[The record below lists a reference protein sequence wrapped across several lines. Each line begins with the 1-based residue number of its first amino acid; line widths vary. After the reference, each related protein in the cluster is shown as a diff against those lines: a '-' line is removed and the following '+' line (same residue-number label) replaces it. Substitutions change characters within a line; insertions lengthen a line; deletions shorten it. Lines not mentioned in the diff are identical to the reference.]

1 MFTYPRRPSVHI
13 GHQSDTH
20 TSTDNCF
27 CVMRCGCAMNK
38 NNVNSHTCQHPC
50 FWTLYTSLPNSLEE
64 CMLPRK
70 DRHNRHHAR
79 HEWIMC
85 VGGSTHCCTDM
96 TWQTRVMTR
105 ICAVHDPHL
114 LEIASPMPPSHDGRS
129 CGTTDVS
136 KAYAACIDHQHPI
149 TSKMKEK
156 STGTRLT
163 ESPTKQRAAL
173 HRSHTQK
180 NPTH

>member
-1 MFTYPRRPSVHI
+1 MH
-13 GHQSDTH
+13 
-20 TSTDNCF
+20 
-27 CVMRCGCAMNK
+27 
-38 NNVNSHTCQHPC
+38 
-50 FWTLYTSLPNSLEE
+50 
-64 CMLPRK
+64 
-70 DRHNRHHAR
+70 
-79 HEWIMC
+79 

-136 KAYAACIDHQHPI
+136 SAYAACFDHHPI
-149 TSKMKEK
+149 TSKMKAK

-163 ESPTKQRAAL
+163 ESPTKTAW
-173 HRSHTQK
+173 HRGPTQK
-180 NPTH
+180 TQRNGAPLMAPPQVSHATSPPRIETYGKTKPRAPPNDTTLQQTRWTLTRTHAQFAPPKIRQRRV